1 MEAWRQ
7 ELYHHGIKGQKWG
20 VRNGPPYPL
29 KPSAR
34 SSAEKRQTSGSFARN
49 KQSEAEKM
57 RRKYGVIGD
66 SGTSKSSVT
75 RDAKAIA
82 EKYGFS
88 MVSRPQTVSEDI
100 KSTDPG
106 YWNHQDD
113 DRWLNNC
120 THGCIAFAARRRG
133 LNVEAAPMS
142 AKQGAQ
148 GGETVVETCNR
159 YFKGHFREEDF
170 HITKIHG
177 NQIASVV
184 SQIALLGIDVT
195 RTGGGYEKKASTE
208 LGKLYQDVPNGGYGM
223 VKMETLY
230 GGHVFVWYKED
241 GVIKFADSQAGIN
254 ARVNFDNI
262 ARYGTPALASIRFD
276 DLELDPSRI
285 NEAIQSPS
293 SELRH
298 ALGLWEGSF
307 KMEAWRTELYHYGIK
322 GQKWGIRR
330 FQSKDGTL
338 TTLGRKRRRKSGIL
352 GGRAGSFRDY
362 LNDDGSLNDKG
373 REKKKVYDEVN
384 NFSESRQK
392 YNRAM
397 NQDRQDAIDNFK
409 RKSDNSIAI
418 AREGMKIGNEG
429 TKLYDR
435 FAVRKKT
442 PTVDLSSMTDK
453 ELQAR
458 INRLNMEQTY
468 QRLMASKETSKG
480 RQFVDDV
487 LAVGGSA
494 LAITSSALVIALSIK
509 QLRGGL

>member
-1 MEAWRQ
+1 MEPWRA

-34 SSAEKRQTSGSFARN
+34 SSAEKRQASGSFARN
-49 KQSEAEKM
+49 SQSKAEKM
-57 RRKYGVIGD
+57 RQKYAIIGD
-66 SGTSKSSVT
+66 SGSAKSSVT

-88 MVSRPQTVSEDI
+88 ILSRPQTVSEDI

-120 THGCIAFAARRRG
+120 SHSCIAFAARRRG

-159 YFKGHFREEDF
+159 YFKGHFEDEDF
-170 HITKIHG
+170 HITKLRG
-177 NQIASVV
+177 VAGLASKL
-184 SQIALLGIDVT
+184 IIGIDVT

-223 VKMETLY
+223 VKMETRY

-241 GVIKFADSQAGIN
+241 GTIKFADSQAGTN
-254 ARVNFDNI
+254 ARVNFNNI
-262 ARYGTPALASIRFD
+262 ARFGTPALASIRFD
-276 DLELDPSRI
+276 NLELDPSRI
-285 NEAIQSPS
+285 NEAIQSSS

-298 ALGLWEGSF
+298 GLTLWGGNF
-307 KMEAWRTELYHYGIK
+307 KMEPWRAELYHHGIK
-322 GQKWGIRR
+322 GQRWGVRR
-330 FQSKDGTL
+330 FQNRDATL
-338 TTLGRKRRRKSGIL
+338 TVLGKNRRGKSGIL
-352 GGRAGSFRDY
+352 SGRAGSFRDY

-392 YNRAM
+392 YKKAM
-397 NQDRQDAIDNFK
+397 GQDRQDAIDNFK
-409 RKSDNSIAI
+409 RKSDNSTAI
-418 AREGMKIGNEG
+418 AREGLKIGNEG

-435 FAVRKKT
+435 FASRKKT
-442 PTVDLSSMTDK
+442 SAVDLSSMTDK

-468 QRLMASKETSKG
+468 QRLTASNETSKG

-487 LAVGGSA
+487 LSVGGSA
-494 LAITSSALVIALSIK
+494 LAVTSSALAIALSIK
-509 QLRGGL
+509 QLRG